1 MAKSTFPAAT
11 NLGGNDG
18 SAGSIIS
25 TSKLFFSKKPFCC
38 ATMIAAWSGFT
49 YQSSIKLIFSFA
61 KLVKLAVSP
70 IKILK

>member
-25 TSKLFFSKKPFCC
+25 TSKLFFSKKPLF
-38 ATMIAAWSGFT
+38 
-49 YQSSIKLIFSFA
+49 IKDID
-61 KLVKLAVSP
+61 
-70 IKILK
+70 